1 MEKPT
6 EHDNDGQIEYHGRRS
21 CACGKSTLNTN
32 NLLCFSFVINIVF
45 VVLFVLVFIQLE
57 NVQSRLARLE
67 SPVIRSETSKVVAPE
82 GSIVPQGEN
91 STPFTI
97 IKANVTSSPGLL
109 KVRAISHC

>member
-21 CACGKSTLNTN
+21 CACGKSTFNTN
-32 NLLCFSFVINIVF
+32 NWLCFSFVINIVF

-67 SPVIRSETSKVVAPE
+67 SPASRNDPSKVIASE
-82 GSIVPQGEN
+82 SSIVLQGEN

-97 IKANVTSSPGLL
+97 SKANVTSSPGLL